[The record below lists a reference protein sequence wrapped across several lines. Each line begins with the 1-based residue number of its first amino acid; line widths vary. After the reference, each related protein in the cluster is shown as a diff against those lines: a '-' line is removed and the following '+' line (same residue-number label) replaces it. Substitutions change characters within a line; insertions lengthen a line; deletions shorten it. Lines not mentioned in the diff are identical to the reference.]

1 MKKLFSLFLAVMMFL
16 PALMSC
22 GESKENTDAAENP
35 AGSEAG
41 TNPSVQTEPETEEDP
56 LSDDLPWAIPKT
68 VTDAQVDIIGTVVEA
83 LSAKNYA
90 GVLPVYFETVMKA
103 RIADSPDDAEMLQI
117 IADGRTISF
126 AMQYGLEYYNTLKEL
141 IVGNKE
147 VASYYQGKAEAAQNK
162 LDTLIESFDEW
173 D

>member
-1 MKKLFSLFLAVMMFL
+1 
-16 PALMSC
+16 
-22 GESKENTDAAENP
+22 
-35 AGSEAG
+35 
-41 TNPSVQTEPETEEDP
+41 
-56 LSDDLPWAIPKT
+56 
-68 VTDAQVDIIGTVVEA
+68 
-83 LSAKNYA
+83 
-90 GVLPVYFETVMKA
+90 MKA

-173 D
+173 Q